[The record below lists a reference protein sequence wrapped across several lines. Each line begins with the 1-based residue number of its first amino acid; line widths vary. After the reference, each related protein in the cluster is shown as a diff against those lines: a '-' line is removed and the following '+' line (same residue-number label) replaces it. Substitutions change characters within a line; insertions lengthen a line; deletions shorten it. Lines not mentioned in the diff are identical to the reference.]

1 MMDQQRPYTG
11 PDWFGERKTNEQIVA
26 EAIENLK
33 TRLACIFVRARSA
46 DQDALNAARSGDLA
60 SRIENIKAARR
71 LLSLSQQAI
80 QEEIKS

>member
-1 MMDQQRPYTG
+1 MINY
-11 PDWFGERKTNEQIVA
+11 DWTIGLAKAEQHV
-26 EAIENLK
+26 
-33 TRLACIFVRARSA
+33 
-46 DQDALNAARSGDLA
+46 NAARSGDLA